1 SYIFALHKTTL
12 SAEANTVEIMSWND
26 SDEPLPLSHMHY
38 FNKHLYYLDTVSRK
52 EKSEFRMV
60 DLDLKNKQVDD
71 QIIFE
76 TALEEKDE
84 FYRNEG
90 KGNVY
95 STDLRT
101 GSSKKEFHIK
111 TEFHPH
117 DFVEVDWKDH
127 YLYLYFNTTDKSAL
141 ETYDLTSGERVDLLE
156 IKGVEAI
163 LKKNKIY
170 SYDLLILK

>member
-1 SYIFALHKTTL
+1 AHSCQKNAHI
-12 SAEANTVEIMSWND
+12 D
-26 SDEPLPLSHMHY
+26 
-38 FNKHLYYLDTVSRK
+38 
-52 EKSEFRMV
+52 
-60 DLDLKNKQVDD
+60 KNKIYMSD
-71 QIIFE
+71 
-76 TALEEKDE
+76 
-84 FYRNEG
+84 G
-90 KGNVY
+90 KGTGY
-95 STDLRT
+95 STDPRT
-101 GSSKKEFHIK
+101 STSEKEFHIR

-141 ETYDLTSGERVDLLE
+141 ETYDLTSGERVDRLE